1 MGLFWDGSGHRGLV
15 QNARLRPLPSLRIKR
30 TASLR
35 FFAVS
40 IFRLVAGESHDD
52 FRGLLP
58 IGSGPQIKIG
68 NDLVERLQEEGNRLR
83 IEVVGLAYNR
93 AGDGSKGEPSTVPQ

>member
-1 MGLFWDGSGHRGLV
+1 MPGAF
-15 QNARLRPLPSLRIKR
+15 QNGRLRPAHGFGTDLCRVEFR
-30 TASLR
+30 Q
-35 FFAVS
+35 AV
-40 IFRLVAGESHDD
+40 GKPHDD
-52 FRGLLP
+52 FCGLFP

-93 AGDGSKGEPSTVPQ
+93 AGDGSTGEPSTVPQ

>member
-1 MGLFWDGSGHRGLV
+1 MT
-15 QNARLRPLPSLRIKR
+15 I
-30 TASLR
+30 
-35 FFAVS
+35 FAAFS
-40 IFRLVAGESHDD
+40 
-52 FRGLLP
+52 P

-93 AGDGSKGEPSTVPQ
+93 AGDGSTGEPSTRNPAMSLLERAPVRRK